1 MIYKFTITFKA
12 SAGME
17 PVTTIMYVVE
27 AAKRKIEKRLRDG
40 IAMESTDDIA
50 FISQLQNGCVVNR
63 IDGTPAEAEGM
74 TINEVIEQ
82 DVEEA
87 NRKYYL
93 IGQLSAINTTN
104 VADIQI
110 EAQQ

>member
-12 SAGME
+12 PAGIE
-17 PVTTIMYVVE
+17 PSSTIMYVVE
-27 AAKRKIEKRLRDG
+27 QAKRKIEKKLRDG
-40 IAMESTDDIA
+40 MPMESTDDIA
-50 FISQLQNGCVVNR
+50 FISQLEHGCVVNR

-74 TINEVIEQ
+74 TIKEVIEQ

-104 VADIQI
+104 VAELQI
-110 EAQQ
+110 EAQ

>member
-27 AAKRKIEKRLRDG
+27 AAKRKIEKKLRDG

-50 FISQLQNGCVVNR
+50 FISQFDGYCIVNR

-93 IGQLSAINTTN
+93 TSEMSAINTTN
-104 VADIQI
+104 VADLKI
-110 EAQQ
+110 EAQ

>member
-12 SAGME
+12 PVGIE
-17 PVTTIMYVVE
+17 PSSTIMYVVE
-27 AAKRKIEKRLRDG
+27 QAKRKIEKKLRDG
-40 IAMESTDDIA
+40 MPMESTDDIA
-50 FISQLQNGCVVNR
+50 FISQLEHGCVVNR

-74 TINEVIEQ
+74 AIQEVIEQ

-104 VADIQI
+104 VADLKV
-110 EAQQ
+110 EAQ

>member
-12 SAGME
+12 PAGIE
-17 PVTTIMYVVE
+17 PSSTIMYVVE
-27 AAKRKIEKRLRDG
+27 QAKRKIEKKLRDG
-40 IAMESTDDIA
+40 MPMESTDDIA
-50 FISQLQNGCVVNR
+50 VISQLEHGCVVNR

-74 TINEVIEQ
+74 TIKEVIEQ

-104 VADIQI
+104 VADLKV
-110 EAQQ
+110 EAQ